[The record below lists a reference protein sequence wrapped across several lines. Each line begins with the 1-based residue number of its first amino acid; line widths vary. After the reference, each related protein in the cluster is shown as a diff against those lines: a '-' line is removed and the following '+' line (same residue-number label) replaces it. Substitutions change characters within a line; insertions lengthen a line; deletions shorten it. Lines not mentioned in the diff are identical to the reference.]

1 MNNMKIICELRS
13 EEYNCDDL
21 PSNKINDVTDESS
34 LATISGQIKA
44 FTIPQQQQQQ
54 QQQQSLLA
62 HTLTNDK
69 ESRH

>member
-1 MNNMKIICELRS
+1 MNNMKIICELRT

-21 PSNKINDVTDESS
+21 PSSKINDVTDESS

-54 QQQQSLLA
+54 QSLLA